1 MLHYHIADK
10 QGEKQMFANTISE
23 NTRIYILR
31 NSRLLERQMYSVLF
45 EKAPVEMVIKAIAA
59 YQNADGGFGNGIEPD
74 LLTPVSTGIGMET
87 AFYYL
92 DMLTNKKHCTDQ
104 VNPLLQRAR
113 EWVEHSITENGIIPI
128 IPDDV
133 RSYPHQVWWLN
144 SDETRIL
151 SLAGYLAK
159 FNMPLRQRAKRIVA
173 RFADTLAIPDV
184 LTEYNY
190 PLFVYAVNETSFSRW
205 DQVLDVLQ
213 QKLTEHIY
221 EPRESYFLLTRY
233 WYHFIDMMPEELV
246 ERQIERYVDSIEAD
260 GGMPNPY
267 PELPWWRPIVT
278 LDFLL
283 ILNRLELL
291 DRLE

>member
-1 MLHYHIADK
+1 MFT
-10 QGEKQMFANTISE
+10 QTVSEK
-23 NTRIYILR
+23 TRLYILR

-45 EKAPVEMVIKAIAA
+45 EGAPVEMVIKAIAA
-59 YQNADGGFGNGIEPD
+59 YQNGDGGFGNGIEPD

-92 DMLTNKKHCTDQ
+92 DMLTNKIDCIDRIK
-104 VNPLLQRAR
+104 PLLQMAR
-113 EWVEHSITENGIIPI
+113 DWVEHTITESGIIPFT
-128 IPDDV
+128 PEDV
-133 RSYPHQVWWLN
+133 RTYPHQVWWLN
-144 SDETRIL
+144 SDETRIV

-159 FNMPLRQRAKRIVA
+159 FNMPLRQRAKKIVA
-173 RFADTLAIPDV
+173 NFADTLAIPEV

-190 PLFVYAVNETSFSRW
+190 PLFVYAVNETTFSRW

-221 EPRESYFLLTRY
+221 EERESYFLLTRY

-246 ERQIERYVDSIEAD
+246 DSQIERYFESIEED

-267 PELPWWRPIVT
+267 PELHWWRPIFT
-278 LDFLL
+278 LDYLL
-283 ILNRLELL
+283 ILNRMNLL
-291 DRLE
+291 DRLK

>member
-1 MLHYHIADK
+1 MFT
-10 QGEKQMFANTISE
+10 QTVSEK
-23 NTRIYILR
+23 TRLYILG

-45 EKAPVEMVIKAIAA
+45 EGAPVEMVIKAIAA
-59 YQNADGGFGNGIEPD
+59 YQNVDGGFGNGIEPD

-92 DMLTNKKHCTDQ
+92 DMLTNKIDCMDLIK
-104 VNPLLQRAR
+104 PLLQQAR
-113 EWVEHSITENGIIPI
+113 EWVEHTITESGIIPFT
-128 IPDDV
+128 PEDV
-133 RSYPHQVWWLN
+133 RTYPHQVWWLN

-159 FNMPLRQRAKRIVA
+159 FNMPLRQRAKKIVA
-173 RFADTLAIPDV
+173 NFADTLAIPEV

-190 PLFVYAVNETSFSRW
+190 PLFIYAVNETTFSRW

-221 EPRESYFLLTRY
+221 EERENYFLLTRY

-246 ERQIERYVDSIEAD
+246 ESQIERYFESIEED

-267 PELPWWRPIVT
+267 PELHWWRPIFT
-278 LDFLL
+278 LDYLL
-283 ILNRLELL
+283 ILNRMNLL
-291 DRLE
+291 DRLK

>member
-1 MLHYHIADK
+1 MFTQTLS
-10 QGEKQMFANTISE
+10 EK
-23 NTRIYILR
+23 TRFYILR
-31 NSRLLERQMYSVLF
+31 NSRLLERQMYSALF
-45 EKAPVEMVIKAIAA
+45 EGTPVEMCIKAIAA
-59 YQNADGGFGNGIEPD
+59 YQNSDGGFGNGIEPD

-92 DMLTNKKHCTDQ
+92 DMLTNKINCIDQ
-104 VNPLLQRAR
+104 VKPLLQRAR
-113 EWVEHSITENGIIPI
+113 EWVEHTITENGIIPF

-133 RSYPHQVWWLN
+133 RTYPHQVWWLN

-159 FNMPLRQRAKRIVA
+159 FNMPLRQRAKKIVEN
-173 RFADTLAIPDV
+173 FADTIAIPEI

-205 DQVLDVLQ
+205 EKVLDVLQ

-221 EPRESYFLLTRY
+221 EERESYFLLTRY

-246 ERQIERYVDSIEAD
+246 ERQTDRYFESIEED

-267 PELPWWRPIVT
+267 PELPWWRPIFT
-278 LDFLL
+278 LDYLL
-283 ILNRLELL
+283 ILNRMDLL
-291 DRLE
+291 DRRE